1 MVIEEK
7 YKQALDIF
15 VEKHKKN
22 NNVIAILVS
31 GSIIHSK
38 PDKNSDLDVHVIL
51 SKSTTRERGNTW
63 INDIEVEY
71 FINPINQIEH
81 YFKTEIN
88 APHTAHMLANSLV
101 LYKKDN
107 TIDRLIHRAK
117 ITMSK
122 KLPKMSKVGIENAKY
137 HIDDIKKDLEDVYL
151 KQDLF
156 AFNLIFSTLLSE
168 CLKIFY
174 EIKQEPIEKSKRVE
188 WSIEKIDNK
197 FKNIFVKA
205 NTEID
210 IDKRYNSANAVA
222 DYIEKLLGGK
232 RSKEW
237 KLKGKLTIG
246 K

>member
-1 MVIEEK
+1 MIIEKK
-7 YKQALDIF
+7 YKEALDIF

-22 NNVIAILVS
+22 INVIAILVS

-38 PDKNSDLDVHVIL
+38 PDKNSDLDVHIIL
-51 SKSTTRERGNTW
+51 RESASRERGNTW
-63 INDIEVEY
+63 INGVEVEY

-107 TIDRLIHRAK
+107 TIDRLICRAK
-117 ITMSK
+117 IAMSK

-137 HIDDIKKDLEDVYL
+137 HIDDIRKDLEDVYL
-151 KQDLF
+151 KEDLF
-156 AFNLIFSTLLSE
+156 AFNLTFNRLLSE

-174 EIKQEPIEKSKRVE
+174 EIKQEPIEKSKRIE
-188 WSIEKIDNK
+188 SSIEKIDDK

-210 IDKRYNSANAVA
+210 MVKKYDLANAVVE
-222 DYIEKLLGGK
+222 YTEKLLGGK

-237 KLKGKLTIG
+237 KIKGKLTIG